1 MRIRFTLGDPRQV
14 DSRYSCY
21 LLGVMVGE
29 LDEHLK
35 SLWRRASARDMHEMQ
50 IYALYAT
57 NISRDIASRYGSG
70 GAHPA
75 PDVAGLAHRI
85 YAIAASIYD
94 RFRAHR
100 PGGELTEA
108 EVQEIRKDMQKAGGL
123 VEKLAG
129 EATDSCGA

>member
-1 MRIRFTLGDPRQV
+1 MKIRLTLGDPRQV
-14 DSRYSCY
+14 DDRYSCY

-29 LDEHLK
+29 LDEYLK
-35 SLWRRASARDMHEMQ
+35 SLWRRAAARDMHEMRT
-50 IYALYAT
+50 YALYAN

-75 PDVAGLAHRI
+75 PDVSAIAHRI
-85 YAIAASIYD
+85 HAIVAAIYD

-108 EVQEIRKDMQKAGGL
+108 EVQEIRKDMQKAGRL
-123 VEKLAG
+123 ADDLAG
-129 EATDSCGA
+129 AATDSCGA